1 MDGGGT
7 DSFCVDLLS
16 AIYFL
21 YDLLGK
27 VTMEDFLFKKL
38 VVWQKSMDFARLVY
52 SVVRQLPQD
61 ERFALAD
68 QLRRAAI
75 SVPSNI
81 AEGNGRGSNNDYA
94 HFLAIARG
102 SLFETLTQ
110 LELSKDLGYI
120 SDYDSI
126 SILAAEISRMLTA
139 MLQKYGN
146 LQQKT

>member
-1 MDGGGT
+1 
-7 DSFCVDLLS
+7 
-16 AIYFL
+16 
-21 YDLLGK
+21 
-27 VTMEDFLFKKL
+27 MEDFLFKKL
-38 VVWQKSMDFARLVY
+38 IVWQKAMDFARLVY
-52 SVVRQLPQD
+52 SVGKQLTPA
-61 ERFALAD
+61 EKCALAD
-68 QLRRAAI
+68 QRRRAAS

-81 AEGNGRGSNNDYA
+81 AEGNGRGSNKDYA

-110 LELSKDLGYI
+110 LELAKNFGYI

-126 SILAAEISRMLTA
+126 AILAAEIGRMLTA